1 MLDVEGAEAVVHIQI
16 KFFKNTIPDKFYIS
30 MFILGVET
38 LHWLKANVRFVLQ

>member
-1 MLDVEGAEAVVHIQI
+1 MLKVEVAEAVVHIQI

-38 LHWLKANVRFVLQ
+38 LHWLNANVWYVLL